1 MSIALDRGPA
11 RADVLQSLSGL
22 LLVLFIWAHMC
33 FESSILL
40 GKDAMYW
47 VSKMFEGEHL
57 FGQAYPGLVSGVAI
71 AVFALIAVHAVLAMR
86 KFPAS
91 YRQYRTFR
99 AHMSVMQHADTS
111 LWFVQVVTGFALF
124 FLASA
129 HLFVV
134 ILQPADI
141 GPYASS
147 DRIWSD
153 NFWILYALLLLTV
166 HLHAGVGM
174 YRLAMKWLPLPA
186 DVKRA
191 RRRLKLAMWGV
202 IGFFLCLGFASLATY
217 MAIGYE
223 HAPRYGERYV
233 PGTAD
238 GGGD

>member
-1 MSIALDRGPA
+1 MPTALNRGPA

-47 VSKMFEGEHL
+47 VTKMFEGEHL
-57 FGQAYPGLVSGVAI
+57 FGRPYPALVSGAAV
-71 AVFALIAVHAVLAMR
+71 AVFALIAVHAALALR

-91 YRQYRTFR
+91 YRQYRVFR
-99 AHMSVMQHADTS
+99 SHMGAMQHADTS
-111 LWFVQVVTGFALF
+111 LWLVQVITGFALF

-129 HLFVV
+129 HVV
-134 ILQPADI
+134 MVMLQPAAI

-153 NFWILYALLLLTV
+153 NFWLLYALLLLTV
-166 HLHAGVGM
+166 HLHAGIGM
-174 YRLAMKWLPLPA
+174 YRLVMKWLPLPA
-186 DVKRA
+186 GDAKRA

-202 IGFFLCLGFASLATY
+202 IGFFLCLGSASLITY
-217 MAIGYE
+217 MAIGRD
-223 HAPRYGERYV
+223 HAPHYGERYT
-233 PGTAD
+233 PAA
-238 GGGD
+238 GGGS